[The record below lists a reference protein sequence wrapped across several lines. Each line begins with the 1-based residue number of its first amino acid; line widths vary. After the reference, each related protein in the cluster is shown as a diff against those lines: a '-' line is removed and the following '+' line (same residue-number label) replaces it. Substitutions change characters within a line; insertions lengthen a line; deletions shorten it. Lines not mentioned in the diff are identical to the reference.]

1 MKMYSVKVRLHLL
14 AYKNINIWTYHGRKN
29 GAQSEKSWT
38 LDHLGRLICYFW
50 SFQLNLSELY
60 LNFHQTPDDVFNP
73 SNTSVL
79 DPDSPGQVVIVQF
92 MKSLFDVLRLS
103 GSVPITGGPRG
114 SHLPPFT
121 TIGTRCS
128 IALEGEEV
136 LGEEEWEGSYIMANA
151 LCPCAVSAGRWC
163 IAQQSRANEQ
173 MKQGRAGDGKSGAEK
188 HGTLDTR
195 RLNVKEEMTK
205 KRQLSPLVH
214 FFFLIVETVWATS
227 HTPQRKSN
235 NIIYFWLTVLDLVE
249 TVR

>member
-1 MKMYSVKVRLHLL
+1 M
-14 AYKNINIWTYHGRKN
+14 
-29 GAQSEKSWT
+29 
-38 LDHLGRLICYFW
+38 
-50 SFQLNLSELY
+50 
-60 LNFHQTPDDVFNP
+60 NFHQTPDDVFNAL
-73 SNTSVL
+73 NTSVL
-79 DPDSPGQVVIVQF
+79 NQDSPGQVDIVQV
-92 MKSLFDVLRLS
+92 MKSLFDVLRPS

-136 LGEEEWEGSYIMANA
+136 PGEAEWEGSYIMANA

-195 RLNVKEEMTK
+195 QLNVKEEMTK
-205 KRQLSPLVH
+205 ERKLSQLVN
-214 FFFLIVETVWATS
+214 FYFFLIVETV
-227 HTPQRKSN
+227 
-235 NIIYFWLTVLDLVE
+235 
-249 TVR
+249 